1 MLEDTRNQ
9 PAADSEVQV
18 AEDTA
23 RGLSAPAAASLAVL
37 ATALAACGGGDG
49 DTAGG
54 GGSGTSVLKPDTDAA
69 AARFI
74 LQTSIG
80 ASTSKID
87 SVMRLGFEPWLDREM
102 AVRGGSGISWLAAVG
117 YSDVDI
123 NAWYDRSNPG
133 DYMIWNQL
141 MSGGG
146 EVRKRAALALSEILV
161 VSLDGVD
168 FRWKSQGIARYWDI
182 LQDNAFGSFRTLL
195 EDITLNP
202 AMGVWLNTRGNR
214 KADGNGRAPD
224 ENYAREVMQLF
235 TFGLYQLNP
244 DGTVRLDSGGNP
256 IETYTTEDVQE
267 LAKVFTGFDFD
278 YSQNVLR
285 KRFDDPTKTVDSIEY
300 TQLPMTADPSR
311 WKYPRTTGYHS
322 EEAKNF
328 LGVSIPAGTGADA
341 SLKIALDTLAGHPNV
356 GPFLARQLIQR
367 LVTSNPSPD
376 YVQRVAA
383 KFDNNGR
390 GERGD
395 LGAVFKAVWLD
406 PEALDTAQVSS
417 ATFGKIRE
425 PILRFAQWGRTFDA
439 RSTSGKWEVRDTKDA
454 ASALGQSP
462 LRSPSVFNF
471 FRPGYVAPNS
481 NSASANLVAPELQII
496 DESTVPGYINFMSRT
511 IEGSN
516 WRTQDLETSYTDE
529 VAIAHDATAL
539 LDRLDL
545 LLTARQLSDT
555 SRATILSALAGDGVT
570 QTSPTESKLRRV
582 HAAVMLVMAAPEYLV
597 QS

>member
-1 MLEDTRNQ
+1 MLEHADKQ
-9 PAADSEVQV
+9 PSAD
-18 AEDTA
+18 EDTA
-23 RGLSAPAAASLAVL
+23 SAQDNSGGISPSAAVSLAVL
-37 ATALAACGGGDG
+37 AGAVAACGGGDDATG
-49 DTAGG
+49 VGGTGTA
-54 GGSGTSVLKPDTDAA
+54 VVKPATDAA
-69 AARFI
+69 AARFV

-80 ASTSKID
+80 ASSAKID

-102 AVRGGSGISWLAAVG
+102 AAHGGSGVSWLTARG
-117 YSDVDI
+117 FSDIDV
-123 NAWYDRSNPG
+123 NAWYDKSNPG

-161 VSLDGVD
+161 VSLDGID
-168 FRWKSQGIARYWDI
+168 FRWRSQGIARYWDV
-182 LQDNAFGSFRTLL
+182 LQDNAFGSYRKLL

-202 AMGVWLNTRGNR
+202 AMGVWLNTQGNR

-244 DGTVRLDSGGNP
+244 DGTPRRDSAGNP

-278 YSQNVLR
+278 YSQNIPR
-285 KRFDDPTKTVDSIEY
+285 SRFDDPTRTVDSIEY
-300 TQLPMTADPSR
+300 TQLSMTADPSR

-328 LGVSIPAGTGADA
+328 LGVSIPPGTGADA
-341 SLKIALDTLAGHPNV
+341 SLKIALDTLAGHPSV

-367 LVTSNPSPD
+367 LVTSNPSPE
-376 YVQRVAA
+376 YVQRVSAT
-383 KFDNNGR
+383 FDNNGR

-395 LGAVFKAVWLD
+395 LGAVFKAIWLD
-406 PEALDTAQVSS
+406 PEALDPAQLSNT
-417 ATFGKIRE
+417 TFGKIRE
-425 PILRFAQWGRTFDA
+425 PILRFAQWGRTFSA
-439 RSTSGKWEVRDTKDA
+439 SSTSGKWEVRDTKDP
-454 ASALGQSP
+454 ASALSQSP

-481 NSASANLVAPELQII
+481 NSANANLVAPELQII
-496 DESTVPGYINFMSRT
+496 DESTVPGYVNFMSRT
-511 IEGSN
+511 IEGRN
-516 WRTQDLETSYTDE
+516 WRTQDLVTSYTDE
-529 VAIAHDATAL
+529 LAIAHDATAL

-545 LLTARQLSDT
+545 LLTARQLSET
-555 SRATILSALAGDGVT
+555 SRATILAALTSDGVT
-570 QTSPTESKLRRV
+570 SASPNEDKLRRV
-582 HAAVMLVMAAPEYLV
+582 HAAIMLVMAAPEYLV